1 METAH
6 SKGTPQAVP
15 SDKGETNS
23 GRPSRQ
29 AVKASKSQAVT
40 FKASRAQQ
48 DLDQKPATD
57 KHLADQILSQSQTDH
72 RKLIEAVAVDMDID
86 PDDTHFA
93 VFDEALQQAI
103 MEKAGVIFPALNSG
117 VSAQFE
123 ANDTAQTFGEHP
135 IFEQVDLEQSELEH
149 LDLEHLDL
157 EHDDIAETI
166 SCVTFDASP
175 EDLPEMQATAAQGT
189 ATPVIENILPTEAK
203 SAAGPNPFVQVEPA
217 VQADSA
223 IQSEP
228 AVQASAQGQTDLSG
242 IVDVGD
248 SVSKKDL
255 VALLEGFVRIIKT
268 DEAPTVAPLTTPT
281 GTNIELARQNTVV
294 TTSEASVDDR
304 TVEIDQLRGLV
315 IEAQDTIIK
324 LLTDR
329 VEDRSRI
336 ATLEAQLALI
346 PDLQAQA
353 DRAMSV
359 AVRTEEYRTELN
371 KMKFE
376 LDRFRLFRVRIEG
389 EQRKATVFNRIQ
401 KWLFSRPNAKDETL
415 QTKQ

>member
-1 METAH
+1 
-6 SKGTPQAVP
+6 
-15 SDKGETNS
+15 
-23 GRPSRQ
+23 
-29 AVKASKSQAVT
+29 
-40 FKASRAQQ
+40 
-48 DLDQKPATD
+48 
-57 KHLADQILSQSQTDH
+57 LADQILSQAQTDH

-86 PDDTHFA
+86 PYDTHFA

-123 ANDTAQTFGEHP
+123 ANDMAQTYSNP
-135 IFEQVDLEQSELEH
+135 SFEPVDLEQSELEH
-149 LDLEHLDL
+149 LDLEHLDS

-189 ATPVIENILPTEAK
+189 ATPVIENILPTEAT
-203 SAAGPNPFVQVEPA
+203 AAAAANPFVQVEPA
-217 VQADSA
+217 VQSDSTL
-223 IQSEP
+223 QSEP
-228 AVQASAQGQTDLSG
+228 AVQASPQGQADLSG